1 MSGNALSRNEVI
13 QLVLR
18 VTLASVV
25 TYFSLKWMMDKL
37 DPTNKSKK
45 KAREKAEYQ
54 LKRCDIFYKY

>member
-45 KAREKAEYQ
+45 KARAKAEYQ
-54 LKRCDIFYKY
+54 LKRCE

>member
-1 MSGNALSRNEVI
+1 MSGNALTRNEVV

-45 KAREKAEYQ
+45 KARAKAEYQ
-54 LKRCDIFYKY
+54 LKR